1 MYQALFFRL
10 SQKKKKR
17 VIAGPANLDLSG
29 VANLGTIKCKLTSV
43 YLITW
48 NFRDAKK
55 NPEIKVTR
63 TLSVANITWRE
74 N

>member
-43 YLITW
+43 YLIT
-48 NFRDAKK
+48 
-55 NPEIKVTR
+55 
-63 TLSVANITWRE
+63 
-74 N
+74 